1 MGTARPTATAAT
13 AAATTATASDRPSSL
28 EERMTEI
35 AYTAWIMGED
45 DLIEVDIRTLPD
57 DRLEA
62 LRAEAFAAGD
72 TDLVE
77 AITGLGRI

>member
-1 MGTARPTATAAT
+1 
-13 AAATTATASDRPSSL
+13 
-28 EERMTEI
+28 MTEI

>member
-1 MGTARPTATAAT
+1 
-13 AAATTATASDRPSSL
+13 
-28 EERMTEI
+28 MTET

-45 DLIEVDIRTLPD
+45 DLIEVDIRTLSD
-57 DRLEA
+57 GRLEA
-62 LRAEAFAAGD
+62 LRLEAHAAGD